1 MKAEELLKK
10 MKTYY
15 AECTVSFTDNS
26 EDEPWKSSET
36 YSYIIEAN
44 NKKKGKTDVE
54 KRATKELEQELGKMD
69 NVKAVIDIIYQTY
82 EDART
87 D

>member
-1 MKAEELLKK
+1 

-36 YSYIIEAN
+36 FSFIIEAN
-44 NKKKGKTDVE
+44 NKKKGKADAE
-54 KRATKELEQELGKMD
+54 KKAIEELERDLGKMD
-69 NVKAVIDIIYQTY
+69 DVKVVIDTFHQTSDDVHCK
-82 EDART
+82 ENESR
-87 D
+87 

>member
-1 MKAEELLKK
+1 

-26 EDEPWKSSET
+26 EDKPWESSET
-36 YSYIIEAN
+36 YSYIITAK
-44 NKKKGKTDVE
+44 NKKKGKADVM
-54 KRATKELEQELGKMD
+54 KRATEELKRELGKMD
-69 NVKAVIDIIYQTY
+69 NVKAVIDIIHQTY

-87 D
+87 G

>member
-1 MKAEELLKK
+1 

-36 YSYIIEAN
+36 YSYIIEAD
-44 NKKKGKTDVE
+44 NKKEGKADAG
-54 KRATKELEQELGKMD
+54 KRATEELEGELGKMD
-69 NVKAVIDIIYQTY
+69 DVKVVIDTFYATF
-82 EDART
+82 EGART
-87 D
+87 N

>member
-1 MKAEELLKK
+1 

-26 EDEPWKSSET
+26 EDAPCKSSET

-44 NKKKGKTDVE
+44 GKKEGKADAE
-54 KRATKELEQELGKMD
+54 KRATEELERELGKMD
-69 NVKAVIDIIYQTY
+69 DVKVVIDTFYATF
-82 EDART
+82 EGARAN
-87 D
+87 

>member
-1 MKAEELLKK
+1 

-36 YSYIIEAN
+36 YSFIIEAN
-44 NKKKGKTDVE
+44 NKKEGKADAVKKAEE
-54 KRATKELEQELGKMD
+54 KLNDELGKMD
-69 NVKAVIDIIYQTY
+69 DVSTNIDTFY
-82 EDART
+82 ETCEGARAN
-87 D
+87 

>member
-1 MKAEELLKK
+1 

-26 EDEPWKSSET
+26 EDEPWESSET

-44 NKKKGKTDVE
+44 NKKEGKADAE
-54 KRATKELEQELGKMD
+54 KRSTEDLEQELGKMD
-69 NVKAVIDIIYQTY
+69 DVKVVIDTFY
-82 EDART
+82 ETFEGAMAN
-87 D
+87 